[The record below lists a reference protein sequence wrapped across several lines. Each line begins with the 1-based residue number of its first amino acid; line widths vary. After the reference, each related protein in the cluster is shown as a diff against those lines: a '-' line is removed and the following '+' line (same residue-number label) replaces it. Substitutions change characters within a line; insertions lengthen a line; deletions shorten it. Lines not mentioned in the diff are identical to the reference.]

1 MKLPENLSQ
10 SLERDIKPWQ
20 TGREL
25 GIFNYCWEEEWKLVL
40 VLFLFV
46 FLSVSI
52 NISFK
57 I

>member
-25 GIFNYCWEEEWKLVL
+25 GIFNYCWEEERKLVL